1 MKKGFN
7 ERISDFLRSEFIFII
22 LIIFSVSIATYKMYG
37 FPFSLYK
44 NLIFDTD
51 GIFTQVQIQSL
62 IDGAI
67 FNKTNNLGFPFGY
80 SQWTVPQFSI
90 IESILLWVT
99 AKIFSFTNFGFL
111 VFIGVFTTILNSLSF
126 YLLGKYYNLNSFVK
140 ILFLFIGAFSPFALN
155 SLTHPHVMKIFTI
168 PIYFIILKKLIER
181 ESFRKTEYLIICFF
195 LLNSSLYWIN
205 VFFAIFTTLI
215 FVLFLNKVFGRSD
228 YNLNVSIKL
237 FFTNFILLFIHFIL
251 FYLNRDISGDNGRGK
266 WQSDIFSGKF
276 TDFLLSSPFLNHFIG
291 RTQNLYEGASTEI
304 KSNLV
309 GIPLAIGFFYLIY
322 LIISYQKSENLEITL
337 LKQISI
343 ISILFFL
350 VGGLSNLQAAIFV
363 LFDYASPMRTW
374 SRISI
379 VIATLGILLLF
390 VWLKNLKKFELPIA
404 LSLIVFTFLDFL
416 YLPRILGQS
425 QDWKSHEYYSVVT
438 FIEKNLS
445 ACPILQLPIDTY
457 LVPQGALDKAYRYY
471 WTDQIPYLVL
481 PNFKW
486 TAATYTGTAGWNKL
500 TAIPSTLSD
509 SDLKEFAVEFCA
521 ILFDKNFSQY
531 QIDRKAS
538 LPNVDGGWP
547 GVRIDTQVKPK
558 FEDSRFRVYF
568 LNEFKK
574 Y

>member
-1 MKKGFN
+1 MKNRYN
-7 ERISDFLRSEFIFII
+7 ERIRDLLRRESIFIF
-22 LIIFSVSIATYKMYG
+22 LIIFSVSIATYKMFE
-37 FPFSLYK
+37 FPFNLYK

-62 IDGAI
+62 IEGAI
-67 FNKTNNLGFPFGY
+67 FKRTNNLGFPFGF

-99 AKIFSFTNFGFL
+99 AKIFLFTNFGFL
-111 VFIGVFTTILNSLSF
+111 VFIGVFITIMNSFSF
-126 YLLGKYYNLNSFVK
+126 YLLGKYYDLNLFVK
-140 ILFLFIGAFSPFALN
+140 ILFIFIGAFSPFALN
-155 SLTHPHVMKIFTI
+155 SITHPHVMKIFII
-168 PIYFIILKKLIER
+168 PIYLIILKKLVERKSFTKIEY
-181 ESFRKTEYLIICFF
+181 FIISFF
-195 LLNSSLYWIN
+195 LLSSSLYWIN
-205 VFFAIFTTLI
+205 IFFAIFSILI
-215 FVLFLNKVFGRSD
+215 FVLFLNKFFERS
-228 YNLNVSIKL
+228 NSNFIISVKL
-237 FFTNFILLFIHFIL
+237 FSINFILLFIHLVL

-304 KSNLV
+304 KSNMV
-309 GIPLAIGFFYLIY
+309 GIPLTIGFFYLIY
-322 LIISYQKSENLEITL
+322 LLISYHVPKSLEITL

-350 VGGLSNLQAAIFV
+350 VGGFSNLQSAIFV
-363 LFDYASPMRTW
+363 MFDYASPMRTW

-379 VIATLGILLLF
+379 LIATLGILLLF
-390 VWLKNLKKFELPIA
+390 IWLKDFKKYELPIA
-404 LSLIVFTFLDFL
+404 LSLIFLTFLDFL
-416 YLPRILGQS
+416 YLPRMQNQA
-425 QDWKSHEYYSVVT
+425 QDWKSHEYYPVVT
-438 FIEKNLS
+438 FIGQNLKP
-445 ACPILQLPIDTY
+445 CPILQLPIDTY

-471 WTDQIPYLVL
+471 WTDQIPYIVL
-481 PNFKW
+481 PKHNW
-486 TAATYTGTAGWNKL
+486 TAATYTGTAGWKEL
-500 TAIPSTLSD
+500 VEIPSMLSD
-509 SDLKEFAVEFCA
+509 SDLRELSVKFCA

-547 GVRIDTQVKPK
+547 GVRITTQVKPK

-574 Y
+574 H

>member
-1 MKKGFN
+1 MKNRYN
-7 ERISDFLRSEFIFII
+7 ERIRDLLRRESIFIF
-22 LIIFSVSIATYKMYG
+22 LIIFSVSIATYKMFE
-37 FPFSLYK
+37 FPFNLYK

-62 IDGAI
+62 IEGAI
-67 FNKTNNLGFPFGY
+67 FKRTNNLGFPFGF

-99 AKIFSFTNFGFL
+99 AKIFLFTNFGFL
-111 VFIGVFTTILNSLSF
+111 VFIGVFITIMNSFSF
-126 YLLGKYYNLNSFVK
+126 YLLGKYYGLNLFVK
-140 ILFLFIGAFSPFALN
+140 ILLIFIGAFSPFALN
-155 SLTHPHVMKIFTI
+155 SITHPHVMKIFII
-168 PIYFIILKKLIER
+168 PIYLIILKKLVERKSFTKIEYFIF
-181 ESFRKTEYLIICFF
+181 SFF
-195 LLNSSLYWIN
+195 LLSSSLYWIN
-205 VFFAIFTTLI
+205 VFFAIFSILI
-215 FVLFLNKVFGRSD
+215 FVLFLNKFFGRS
-228 YNLNVSIKL
+228 NSNFIVSLKL
-237 FFTNFILLFIHFIL
+237 FSINFILLFIHLVL

-309 GIPLAIGFFYLIY
+309 GIPLTIGFFYLIY
-322 LIISYQKSENLEITL
+322 LLISYHVPKSLEITL

-350 VGGLSNLQAAIFV
+350 VGGFSNLQSAIFV
-363 LFDYASPMRTW
+363 MFDYASPMRTW

-379 VIATLGILLLF
+379 LIATLGILLLF
-390 VWLKNLKKFELPIA
+390 IWLKDFKKYELPIA
-404 LSLIVFTFLDFL
+404 LSLIFFTFLDFL
-416 YLPRILGQS
+416 YLPRMQNQA
-425 QDWKSHEYYSVVT
+425 QDWKSHEYYPVVT
-438 FIEKNLS
+438 FIGQNLKP
-445 ACPILQLPIDTY
+445 CPILQLPIDTY

-471 WTDQIPYLVL
+471 WTDQIPYIVL
-481 PNFKW
+481 PKHNW
-486 TAATYTGTAGWNKL
+486 TAATYTGTAGWKEL
-500 TAIPSTLSD
+500 VEIPSTLSD
-509 SDLKEFAVEFCA
+509 SDLRELSVKFCA

-547 GVRIDTQVKPK
+547 GVRITTQVKPK